1 MPGYASAGDQ
11 LYAII
16 TSHWLHALAW
26 TLQSMCAKPTCVLLS
41 SLTPSTGNAITAAR
55 LCSHLTSLGWQA
67 RLVDAY
73 QRDPAVT
80 SLELEPASPAAV
92 PDLLI
97 AINAVRCWPAVQTY
111 PATIPF
117 VLVLGGTDVNCAGE
131 SAEKQAAVS
140 RALQRACHVVAFSG
154 SLCDAL
160 DAFRLPGTGA
170 PPVTCIPQ
178 AVGTPDL
185 SDGAGDARQLLR
197 AAAGVPQ
204 ACPILLLPAGLRPV
218 KDVLWLLPALQAHAS
233 AHLVIV
239 GPVLHEQYAD
249 AVRAAQA
256 ACPRVHVLGPVPRV
270 QLWAWYSQATAVL
283 NTSQSEGQC
292 GAVMEALARG
302 ALVIARRNAG
312 NAAICE
318 PACTC
323 WSAGCSASCAGIDWL
338 VDTPEQAMQV
348 LDWAAEHASH
358 AQAVCE
364 RAETH
369 AQAHWSLDAELNA
382 WHDVLGHVTPG

>member
-1 MPGYASAGDQ
+1 
-11 LYAII
+11 
-16 TSHWLHALAW
+16 
-26 TLQSMCAKPTCVLLS
+26 MCAKPSCELLS

-55 LCSHLTSLGWQA
+55 LCSHLTSLGWRV
-67 RLVDAY
+67 RLVDVY
-73 QRDPAVT
+73 QRGPAVT
-80 SLELEPASPAAV
+80 RPELESTSQAAA

-97 AINAVRCWPAVQTY
+97 AINAVRCWPAVQAY
-111 PATIPF
+111 PATVPL

-131 SAEKQAAVS
+131 GAEKQTVVTRS
-140 RALQRACHVVAFSG
+140 LQRACHVVAFSS

-160 DAFRLPGTGA
+160 DAFRLPGTVV

-178 AVGTPDL
+178 AVGVPGP
-185 SDGAGDARQLLR
+185 SDGAGDGSLLLLH

-204 ACPILLLPAGLRPV
+204 ACPMLLLPAGLRPV
-218 KDVLWLLPALQAHAS
+218 KDVLWLLPALQAHAA

-256 ACPRVHVLGPVPRV
+256 ACPRVHVLDPVPRA

-292 GAVMEALARG
+292 GAVMEALACG
-302 ALVIARRNAG
+302 APVIARRNAG
-312 NAAICE
+312 NAAVCE

-323 WSAGCSASCAGIDWL
+323 WGTGCSASCTGIDWL

-348 LDWAAEHASH
+348 LDWAAEHATH
-358 AQAVCE
+358 AQAVRE
-364 RAETH
+364 RAAAH
-369 AQAHWSLDAELNA
+369 AQVHWSLDVELHA
-382 WHDVLGHVTPG
+382 WRDVLDHVIPG